1 MKVKSGVFIYD
12 RALINPIDALS
23 PNGTPYSELFP
34 DMYAYTDKFND
45 KVNIADRVRLICT
58 ESDKIVYKQIN
69 GRDVMEIILSDPDTD
84 AIVKDNDLIIRSSN
98 AGFETARDNQI
109 IEKVED
115 GYFDELILLGQSLD
129 EITRESTD
137 IIEWEDYQDE

>member
-1 MKVKSGVFIYD
+1 MFIYD

-58 ESDKIVYKQIN
+58 ENDKIVYKQIN

-109 IEKVED
+109 IEKVEE

>member
-1 MKVKSGVFIYD
+1 MLDLESQTNQKLKEIENLLKGGV
-12 RALINPIDALS
+12 
-23 PNGTPYSELFP
+23 
-34 DMYAYTDKFND
+34 TDKKLKHLEEN
-45 KVNIADRVRLICT
+45 
-58 ESDKIVYKQIN
+58 YKN
-69 GRDVMEIILSDPDTD
+69 NRDVMEIILSDPDTD